1 MKTVRQYLTPPR
13 MQALENLLDNL
24 ENPSMSVQ
32 AVKDSMDGLGFRAS
46 FAGIFLAKQLNKAA
60 DMPGFPTFNPEEIA
74 RLIREKLPQS
84 MDKPLV
90 KGNLFV
96 TLLMQ

>member
-1 MKTVRQYLTPPR
+1 MKTVKQYLSTPR
-13 MQALENLLDNL
+13 MQALENLLANL
-24 ENPSMSVQ
+24 ETPNMSTQ
-32 AVKDSMDGLGFRAS
+32 SVKASMDGLGFRAL
-46 FAGIFLAKQLNKAA
+46 FAGIFLAKQLNKAT
-60 DMPGFPTFNPEEIA
+60 DMPGFPTFKPEEIA
-74 RLIREKLPQS
+74 RLIREKLPES

>member
-1 MKTVRQYLTPPR
+1 MKTVKQYLTPPR
-13 MQALENLLDNL
+13 LQALENLLTNL
-24 ENPSMSVQ
+24 ENPNMSMQSVK
-32 AVKDSMDGLGFRAS
+32 ASMDGLGFRAL
-46 FAGIFLAKQLNKAA
+46 FAGFLLSRQLNKAV
-60 DMPGFPTFNPEEIA
+60 DMPGFPTFKPEELA

-96 TLLMQ
+96 ALLMQ

>member
-1 MKTVRQYLTPPR
+1 MKTVKQYLTPPR
-13 MQALENLLDNL
+13 MQALENLLTNL
-24 ENPSMSVQ
+24 ENPNMSKQ
-32 AVKDSMDGLGFRAS
+32 SVKASMDGLGFRAL
-46 FAGIFLAKQLNKAA
+46 FAGVLLSGQLNKAV
-60 DMPGFPTFNPEEIA
+60 DMPGFPTFKPEELA

>member
-1 MKTVRQYLTPPR
+1 MKTVQQYLTPPR
-13 MQALENLLDNL
+13 MQALENLLANL
-24 ENPSMSVQ
+24 ENPDMSKQSVN
-32 AVKDSMDGLGFRAS
+32 ASMDGLGFRALFNS
-46 FAGIFLAKQLNKAA
+46 IFLAKQLNKAA
-60 DMPGFPTFNPEEIA
+60 DIPGFPTFKPEELA

>member
-1 MKTVRQYLTPPR
+1 MKTVKQYLTPPR
-13 MQALENLLDNL
+13 MQALENLLANL
-24 ENPSMSVQ
+24 ENPSMSAQ
-32 AVKDSMDGLGFRAS
+32 AVKVSMDGLGFRAL
-46 FAGIFLAKQLNKAA
+46 FAGVIFVRKLNKAA
-60 DMPGFPTFNPEEIA
+60 DMPGFPSFKPEEIA
-74 RLIREKLPQS
+74 RLIRDKLPQS

>member
-1 MKTVRQYLTPPR
+1 MKTVKQYLTPPR
-13 MQALENLLDNL
+13 MQALENLLTNL
-24 ENPSMSVQ
+24 ETPDMPMQSVK
-32 AVKDSMDGLGFRAS
+32 ASMDGLGFRAL
-46 FAGIFLAKQLNKAA
+46 FAGVILARQLNKAA
-60 DMPGFPTFNPEEIA
+60 DMPGFPTFKPEELA

>member
-1 MKTVRQYLTPPR
+1 MKTVKQYLTPPR
-13 MQALENLLDNL
+13 MQALENLLTNL
-24 ENPSMSVQ
+24 ENPNMSKQ
-32 AVKDSMDGLGFRAS
+32 SVKASMDGLGFRAL
-46 FAGIFLAKQLNKAA
+46 FAGFLFSRQLNKAA
-60 DMPGFPTFNPEEIA
+60 DIPGFPTFKPEELA

-96 TLLMQ
+96 ALLMQ

>member
-13 MQALENLLDNL
+13 MQALEILLTNL
-24 ENPSMSVQ
+24 ETPNIPMQ
-32 AVKDSMDGLGFRAS
+32 TVKASMDGLGFRAL
-46 FAGIFLAKQLNKAA
+46 FAGVIFARKLNKAA
-60 DMPGFPTFNPEEIA
+60 DMPGFPTFKPEEIA
-74 RLIREKLPQS
+74 RLIREKLPQG

>member
-13 MQALENLLDNL
+13 MQALESILLNL
-24 ENPSMSVQ
+24 ENPNMTSQSTK
-32 AVKDSMDGLGFRAS
+32 ASMDGLGLMALFNC
-46 FAGIFLAKQLNKAA
+46 IFLAKQLNKAA
-60 DMPGFPTFNPEEIA
+60 DIPGFPSAKPEELA

-96 TLLMQ
+96 ALLMQ

>member
-1 MKTVRQYLTPPR
+1 MKTVKQYLTPPR
-13 MQALENLLDNL
+13 MQALENLLANL
-24 ENPSMSVQ
+24 ENPSMSAQ
-32 AVKDSMDGLGFRAS
+32 AVKASMDGLGFRALFNS
-46 FAGIFLAKQLNKAA
+46 IFLAKQLNKAA
-60 DMPGFPTFNPEEIA
+60 DIPGFPTFKPEELA
-74 RLIREKLPQS
+74 SLIREKLPQS

>member
-1 MKTVRQYLTPPR
+1 MKTVKQYLTQPR
-13 MQALENLLDNL
+13 MQALENLLANL
-24 ENPSMSVQ
+24 ENPNMSMQSVK
-32 AVKDSMDGLGFRAS
+32 ASMDGLGFRAL
-46 FAGIFLAKQLNKAA
+46 FAGVLLSRQLNKAS
-60 DMPGFPTFNPEEIA
+60 DIPGFPTFKPEELA

>member
-13 MQALENLLDNL
+13 IQALENMLTNL
-24 ENPSMSVQ
+24 ENPNMSSQ
-32 AVKDSMDGLGFRAS
+32 SIKASMDGLGFRAL

-60 DMPGFPTFNPEEIA
+60 DMQGFPSFKPEEIA
-74 RLIREKLPQS
+74 RLIREKLPES

>member
-1 MKTVRQYLTPPR
+1 MKTVKQYLSTPR
-13 MQALENLLDNL
+13 MQALENLLTNL
-24 ENPSMSVQ
+24 ENPNMSKQ
-32 AVKDSMDGLGFRAS
+32 SVKTSMDGLGFRAL

-60 DMPGFPTFNPEEIA
+60 DIPGFPTFKPEELA

-96 TLLMQ
+96 ALLMQ